1 MLRAE
6 EEACNLRSTRD
17 VRESLEAYTCRGG
30 TGVVGMASDIASLPD
45 PLISRAVSRKRRAAL
60 WSVVVT
66 DERVIQEFRRRD
78 LHRGPLNFLPIRTLQ
93 HDHVA
98 LLTAATEGG
107 VAAGGID
114 RGGREMLLPMAPET
128 PAPAGFLGYVVRLL
142 RLRAEHEHLRWT
154 FFYAI
159 FKDLM
164 VFESAVLAEA
174 LRARTPGGHLFYCS
188 LNHVGTDSEPA
199 VMDGDQPLPH
209 ISHWGF
215 RPLHGAG
222 GNSTS
227 DGGNEEDL
235 SGAWGRRGREAVADA
250 VERLEQTAR
259 YAKSS
264 LAFVR
269 WR

>member
-6 EEACNLRSTRD
+6 EEVCNLRSTRD
-17 VRESLEAYTCRGG
+17 VRKSLEAYTCRGG

-66 DERVIQEFRRRD
+66 DERVIQEFRRRG

-93 HDHVA
+93 HGHIA
-98 LLTAATEGG
+98 LLTAAAGGG
-107 VAAGGID
+107 VAAGG
-114 RGGREMLLPMAPET
+114 GGREMLLPMAPET

-142 RLRAEHEHLRWT
+142 RLRSEHEHLRWT

-164 VFESAVLAEA
+164 VFESAELAEA

-188 LNHVGTDSEPA
+188 LDHAGTDSEWA

-209 ISHWGF
+209 IGHWGF
-215 RPLHGAG
+215 RPLHGVG
-222 GNSTS
+222 GNSTN
-227 DGGNEEDL
+227 DDGNEEDL
-235 SGAWGRRGREAVADA
+235 SGAWGRGGGEAVADA
-250 VERLEQTAR
+250 VERLERTAR
-259 YAKSS
+259 YAKIS

>member
-6 EEACNLRSTRD
+6 EEVCNLRSTRD
-17 VRESLEAYTCRGG
+17 VRKSLEAYTSRGD

-66 DERVIQEFRRRD
+66 DERVIQEFRRRG

-98 LLTAATEGG
+98 LLNT
-107 VAAGGID
+107 AAGGGD

-188 LNHVGTDSEPA
+188 LDQVGTDSESA
-199 VMDGDQPLPH
+199 VVDGDQPLPH
-209 ISHWGF
+209 IGHWGF

-235 SGAWGRRGREAVADA
+235 SGAWGRGKGEAVADA
-250 VERLEQTAR
+250 VERLERTAR
-259 YAKSS
+259 YAKMS
-264 LAFVR
+264 LAYVR